1 MSQHR
6 ILITGANG
14 FAGQYLQKE
23 LQNRARNEDIII
35 FPSGHENSG
44 ALSADITDYAQVI
57 NLVQYCKPSAIIH
70 LAALASPQTAQDD
83 YRLAF
88 DVNVTGTINIAQAIL
103 SFSPE
108 TKLIYAGS
116 SESYGRSFIEMP
128 VNGVEETAPL
138 QPLNIYGTTKT
149 AADTLLG
156 QLRNKGLRAV
166 RFRPFNHTGAGQA
179 DLYVASAFAKQ
190 VAAITLKQQKP
201 VIKVG
206 NLEPKR
212 DFLDVRDIVRAY
224 AEAATTVDDTIEGEA
239 YNLSTGN
246 PIKIQSILQQLIQF
260 CPEAVDI
267 VLDDDRW
274 RETDIPVA
282 SGNPDKIKQAL
293 NWQPEI
299 DFNDS
304 LADLYEDW
312 LRILRNQNG

>member
-44 ALSADITDYAQVI
+44 TLSADITDYAHVI
-57 NLVQYCKPSAIIH
+57 NLVQHCKPSAIIH

-103 SFSPE
+103 SCSPE

-116 SESYGRSFIEMP
+116 SESYGRSFIKMP
-128 VNGVEETAPL
+128 VKGVEETAPL

-156 QLRNKGLRAV
+156 QLKNKRLRAV

-212 DFLDVRDIVRAY
+212 DFLDVGDIVRAY